1 MTDHSTSATQEIL
14 PKHGN
19 GTTER
24 MAPPLKIE
32 KSVAGIFEAS
42 LILAEQT
49 ANDEIDLQKSKVI
62 QGHMTNGLGA
72 VRTEISGLRAY
83 DRAKNPRVQAAIA
96 HRLGQEIRQGLLALE
111 APKESEAAPPASPGE
126 AS

>member
-1 MTDHSTSATQEIL
+1 MTDTTTTKEEIL

-24 MAPPLKIE
+24 LPPPLRIE

-42 LILAEQT
+42 LTLAEQT

-96 HRLGQEIRQGLLALE
+96 SRLGSDTRQALLALE
-111 APKESEAAPPASPGE
+111 APKEPAKN
-126 AS
+126 